1 MNDYSDV
8 LYLTAAMVIY
18 SLLTMNTARSFLSTS
33 ETVIRSDVE
42 YRTIIRAQDEIE
54 QIKLI
59 PREDEDLLNPN
70 HGNYMF
76 NNYPITDVEL
86 FGYSDEYSD
95 SFIING
101 MSEYIDEADP
111 LVKRYKVVITVT
123 NESVDPST
131 EVNLIFIKTFER

>member
-18 SLLTMNTARSFLSTS
+18 SFLTINTSRSFLSTS

-42 YRTIIRAQDEIE
+42 YRTIVRAQDVIE

-59 PREDEDLLNPN
+59 QREDENMLDPN
-70 HGNYMF
+70 HIDYMF
-76 NNYPITDVEL
+76 ASYPITDIET

-95 SFIING
+95 TFIIDAS
-101 MSEYIDEADP
+101 SEFIDEGDP
-111 LVKRYKVVITVT
+111 LIKRYRITVNVI
-123 NESVDPST
+123 NEAVDPST
-131 EVNLIFIKTFER
+131 EVDLIFIKSFER

>member
-18 SLLTMNTARSFLSTS
+18 SLLTINTARSFLNTS

-54 QIKLI
+54 QVKLI
-59 PREDEDLLNPN
+59 SREDEDLLNPN
-70 HGNYMF
+70 HANYMF
-76 NNYPITDVEL
+76 NSYPKTDVES
-86 FGYSDEYSD
+86 FGYNDEYSD
-95 SFIING
+95 SYIING
-101 MSEYIDEADP
+101 SSEYIDEGDP
-111 LVKRYKVVITVT
+111 LVKRYRVVITVT

-131 EVNLIFIKTFER
+131 EVDLIFIKSFER